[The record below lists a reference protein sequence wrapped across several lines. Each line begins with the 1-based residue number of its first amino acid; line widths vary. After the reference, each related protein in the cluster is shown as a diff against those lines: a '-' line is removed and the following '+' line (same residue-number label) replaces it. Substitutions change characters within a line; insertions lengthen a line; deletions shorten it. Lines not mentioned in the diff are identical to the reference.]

1 MRHFIDAIDGSLVR
15 DGITTI
21 GEDWSGADRRASERR
36 RDEVTVSASAQNLGN
51 AGAFVFGYGLLAIFV
66 WAGLLKFADHEAK
79 IIEPM
84 LTDSVNWS

>member
-1 MRHFIDAIDGSLVR
+1 M
-15 DGITTI
+15 
-21 GEDWSGADRRASERR
+21 
-36 RDEVTVSASAQNLGN
+36 TVSASAQNLGN